1 MADYKIPAASSDGQI
16 IDSHFEHA
24 THFYIYEVNEKTGA
38 FKEIEDRNVNA
49 ACGGGECGGVANK
62 KAAGAD
68 PMDIMTEKL
77 SDVDYVL
84 CARIGPHAIQSLA
97 KKGSRAYDIVLPVE
111 DAIAKI
117 NAFRKKLHIKH
128 KR

>member
-1 MADYKIPAASSDGQI
+1 MADYKIAAASSDGQI
-16 IDSHFEHA
+16 IDSHFGHA

-62 KAAGAD
+62 KAAAGAD

-84 CARIGPHAIQSLA
+84 CARIGSHAIQSLA
-97 KKGSRAYDIVLPVE
+97 KKGIRAYDIVLPVAA
-111 DAIAKI
+111 AIAKI
-117 NAFRKKLHIKH
+117 NAFRKKTTH
-128 KR
+128 

>member
-1 MADYKIPAASSDGQI
+1 MADYKIAAASSDGQI
-16 IDSHFEHA
+16 IDSHFGHA

-62 KAAGAD
+62 KAAAGAD
-68 PMDIMTEKL
+68 PMDIMAEKL

-84 CARIGPHAIQSLA
+84 CQG
-97 KKGSRAYDIVLPVE
+97 
-111 DAIAKI
+111 
-117 NAFRKKLHIKH
+117 
-128 KR
+128 